1 MNLLDQ
7 ERGRFPS
14 LEGEYIAN
22 HPYLRLRLFALGRNS
37 VLLPRAHPHSHPSGP
52 LGDQRS
58 LLLLLLPGGEYSRQ
72 SVPASA
78 RECPSAPA
86 HPALYLP
93 RVRAAHTPRITV
105 ACFPLLTLLV
115 TIDLPSRVTYFSCN
129 NCSHVSCS
137 FVRINVSSTTPCLNF
152 TTVPEIVGLPG

>member
-105 ACFPLLTLLV
+105 ACYLYLPYLCYHRLTFSFYVLFLCKIV
-115 TIDLPSRVTYFSCN
+115 HTCRVLCAIK
-129 NCSHVSCS
+129 
-137 FVRINVSSTTPCLNF
+137 RSSTTPCLNF